1 MRWQKRLDQV
11 SGVVQKGVEYATAAK
26 ALYNGAKWMATT
38 ATTVAPF
45 LL

>member
-26 ALYNGAKWMATT
+26 AVYNGAKWLATT
-38 ATTVAPF
+38 AGYAAPF